1 MTLVWRIY
9 ICEVRQRG
17 SSRSGWSRRA
27 NYHIPLSASRRYTFP
42 WVRSRFRSSLLNK
55 QSLYCRSR
63 ATQSPH
69 LNPVIF
75 YCGFHPRATLLHP
88 RSPSRFTRS
97 IPSVVAQRVRVYFY
111 FYVCWWNQIFIP
123 RVLSA
128 RAVVSLVSADIR
140 DDVTLAWILFMWQ
153 PMGFAERHVQ
163 RGVKRRDD
171 TSAAAAASH
180 LFCKRAFGVSE
191 LRPDKDGEL
200 CCEYTRAVSTRVG
213 WNVRINRSAV
223 FVRGTL
229 VSPFT

>member
-1 MTLVWRIY
+1 MADIYLRSEAARLVPFRLVPSSELPY
-9 ICEVRQRG
+9 SVVRLG
-17 SSRSGWSRRA
+17 ATRSHEFGPDSV
-27 NYHIPLSASRRYTFP
+27 PLY
-42 WVRSRFRSSLLNK
+42 LI
-55 QSLYCRSR
+55 SR
-63 ATQSPH
+63 AFTVARAQRSLRTWIRLSFIADSTPARPSCTLGHSPAS
-69 LNPVIF
+69 L
-75 YCGFHPRATLLHP
+75 A
-88 RSPSRFTRS
+88 RFS
-97 IPSVVAQRVRVYFY
+97 SVVAQRVRVYFY
-111 FYVCWWNQIFIP
+111 SCVCWWNQIFIP